1 MCRIIYFI
9 GIFMSQTP
17 DSTEKFDLKLKKQI
31 AMYHIGKDTEASTC
45 KLSQAPVTALKIK
58 KVCYLLFV

>member
-1 MCRIIYFI
+1 
-9 GIFMSQTP
+9 MSQTP